1 MSIDEG
7 DSILSAAH
15 KIREQK
21 LYFRETKK
29 NAFFALANL
38 KLNEILRLYYYV
50 IQFETQIWINNE
62 HGFYAVY
69 DLCGRA
75 CASLLFP
82 DLAPFLISVCWRP
95 KVRRT
100 EL

>member
-38 KLNEILRLYYYV
+38 KFNEILRLYYYV
-50 IQFETQIWINNE
+50 IQFETQI
-62 HGFYAVY
+62 
-69 DLCGRA
+69 
-75 CASLLFP
+75 
-82 DLAPFLISVCWRP
+82 
-95 KVRRT
+95 
-100 EL
+100 